1 MTRIT
6 IAAASPV
13 AKLLGELCGILEREL
28 EEGGGKEELLGLERR
43 PGEGGRRWDRRDRHN
58 KAKRVRMDG
67 SLACTVRRDLVALR
81 KKLLDGAGRRDLL
94 ADVDYTID
102 QLDNLLAEM

>member
-1 MTRIT
+1 MMQIT

-13 AKLLGELCGILEREL
+13 AKLLEELFGLERKPG
-28 EEGGGKEELLGLERR
+28 EGGGKEELLGLERKPR
-43 PGEGGRRWDRRDRHN
+43 EGGRRWDRRDRCN
-58 KAKRVRMDG
+58 KARRVRMDG
-67 SLACTVRRDLVALR
+67 SLACTVRRDLVAMR
-81 KKLLDGAGRRDLL
+81 KKLLDGASRRDLL